1 MYPHQTPASRPL
13 DLEMTET
20 HELGCMKMHDNK
32 NCDLRNMTHCCNRMH
47 GKQPPNP
54 TRVYEELTLL

>member
-32 NCDLRNMTHCCNRMH
+32 NCDLRKYDASLQQNAQETT
-47 GKQPPNP
+47 P
-54 TRVYEELTLL
+54 